1 MLFYYLLLPFIQY
14 IFGFIGAVIARI
26 VTQNK
31 LVFLVG
37 WTAVSISALLIYY
50 LNYLPLSA
58 SIIVGVFSLFGL
70 GGNMMVCASLGF
82 VAQLIGRNH
91 DNAAFVFA
99 SNSFFDKIFSGLI
112 VFVLNSFNAPESLIL
127 SYGAVVFTSLA
138 LPSILF
144 FK

>member
-1 MLFYYLLLPFIQY
+1 LPPFIQY
-14 IFGFIGAVIARI
+14 TFGFIGAVTARI
-26 VTQNK
+26 LSHNK
-31 LVFLVG
+31 PVFLIG
-37 WTAVSISALLIYY
+37 WTAVAISAILVYF

-58 SIIVGVFSLFGL
+58 SFIVSIFSLFGL

-82 VAQLIGRNH
+82 VAQLIGKNH

-112 VFVLNSFNAPESLIL
+112 VFWLNSFNVSESFIL
-127 SYGAVVFTSLA
+127 SYGVVLFTSLA
-138 LPSILF
+138 LPSMLF